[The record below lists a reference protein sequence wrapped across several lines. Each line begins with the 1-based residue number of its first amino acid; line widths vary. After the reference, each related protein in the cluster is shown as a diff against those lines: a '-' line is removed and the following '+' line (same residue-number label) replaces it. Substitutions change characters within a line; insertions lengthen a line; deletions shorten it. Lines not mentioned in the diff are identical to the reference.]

1 MRYKVLVTA
10 PYMQLVIDRFRH
22 IFEAEDIELIV
33 PPFQERF
40 EEEELLGMVEDVN
53 GVICGDDRFT
63 ERVLRAAPQLKVL
76 SKWGTGIDSI
86 DQAACKRLGVAVCNT
101 PNAFSKPVADTVL
114 GYILNFARQLP
125 WVDRTMRQGTWSKV
139 HSVALHECTLG
150 VIGVGNVGKEVVR
163 RATAFGMRV
172 VGNDIVEMPVGF
184 LTETGIEM
192 VWREELLHEA
202 DFVSLN
208 CTLNPTSFH
217 LMSDAEFAL
226 MKPTAV
232 VINTSRGPVIDEPA
246 LVRALQEK
254 QIAGAALDVF
264 EVEPLPADSPLLA
277 MDNVMLAPHNANSGA
292 EAWER
297 VHQNTIRNLLEV
309 LKGEVKWKREQT
321 TCRLC

>member
-22 IFEAEDIELIV
+22 MFEAEGIELIV

-40 EEEELLGMVEDVN
+40 EEEELLELVEAVD

-86 DQAACKRLGVAVCNT
+86 DQAVCKRLGVAVCNT

-114 GYILNFARQLP
+114 GYILSFARQLP
-125 WVDRTMRQGTWSKV
+125 RVDRTMRQGTWSKV

-172 VGNDIVEMPVGF
+172 VGNDVVEMPVEF

-264 EVEPLPADSPLLA
+264 EIEPLPVESPLLA

-321 TCRLC
+321 TCRLY